1 MGVAMLGLYT
11 AVVRV
16 AKKKRRVGVCAA
28 LCLWRA
34 AGPRQGRRPP
44 PRPCRTAA
52 KGRLRFLS
60 VASGNKNT
68 RVCEG
73 LTADAG

>member
-1 MGVAMLGLYT
+1 MVYILRSASQ
-11 AVVRV
+11 
-16 AKKKRRVGVCAA
+16 KKKRRVGVCAA

-60 VASGNKNT
+60 VASGNKDT
-68 RVCEG
+68 RVCVG